1 MGGFQCGHPSR
12 LSRQEQPMNP
22 FDAAVY
28 ACLLVAMVMGFQS
41 GLLRS
46 LATIAGYLAA
56 MPVAVAAAP
65 WLALVLIDQLRL
77 PVGHTWWLALVGVFL
92 VTGIVLGI
100 LLRHAVSAVT
110 GPRVSLPD
118 RMAGSALGAVR
129 IALLAVVLVLVF
141 DRIIPPDRQPAFLA
155 DSRLRPILSRAGQ
168 QGLRSLPPETAEFI
182 DRLKRDRAL

>member
-1 MGGFQCGHPSR
+1 
-12 LSRQEQPMNP
+12 MNL

-28 ACLLVAMVMGFQS
+28 VCLLVAIVMGFQS

-46 LATIAGYLAA
+46 LATIIGYLAA
-56 MPVAVAAAP
+56 MPIAVAVAP
-65 WLALVLIDQLRL
+65 WLALILIDQVQL
-77 PVGHTWWLALVGVFL
+77 PVGQTWWLALAGVFL
-92 VTGIVLGI
+92 VTGIVLGT
-100 LLRHAVSAVT
+100 LLRRAVSVVV
-110 GPRVSLPD
+110 GPRVSPPD

-129 IALLAVVLVLVF
+129 VGLLAVVLVLVF

-168 QGLRSLPPETAEFI
+168 QGLRSLPPEIVDFI